1 MINTTTN
8 TMALA
13 WSNAR
18 CAATWHN
25 KGKASQYISGSMV
38 LAHKSVDLKELLTC
52 ALVVACPAAVALGC
66 LLGYTLASI

>member
-18 CAATWHN
+18 TASTWHN
-25 KGKASQYISGSMV
+25 VGKPSQYLAGSMI

-66 LLGYTLASI
+66 TLGYMVASL